1 MSDLQLALIVV
12 GIVVVAAVY
21 AYNRYQELQLRRRV
35 ESRFAQR
42 PDDVLMSQA
51 PAAAPSYEDERVEP
65 SFEPAPQGPSA
76 MQSLPAADA
85 PAPGAAELQAPRPAA
100 VHEPPAAAVAQSAID
115 YVCSIEAVEPIA
127 AAALEAFAKAAN
139 AIGKPAAVYGWN
151 AHAADWVPLPCPGAG
166 PITRVQASMQLAD
179 RGGAVNRVQLSSL
192 RDLAQQL
199 AEESGGT
206 CRCADIDQAAKA
218 AADIDRFC
226 GQVDISLGCNVVPR
240 SGGALAG
247 TKLRGLLESAG
258 FALEPSGRF
267 VQRSEDGSQ
276 LLCAEDIDGGALT
289 AERLRTG
296 TIAGLTLTLDVPRV
310 SGGVRAFERM
320 LELARHLAHAL
331 DAVVVDD
338 NRTELTDAGLKL
350 IRQQLKSVHAAMEA
364 HGIPA
369 GGALATRLFS

>member
-1 MSDLQLALIVV
+1 
-12 GIVVVAAVY
+12 
-21 AYNRYQELQLRRRV
+21 
-35 ESRFAQR
+35 
-42 PDDVLMSQA
+42 
-51 PAAAPSYEDERVEP
+51 
-65 SFEPAPQGPSA
+65 
-76 MQSLPAADA
+76 
-85 PAPGAAELQAPRPAA
+85 
-100 VHEPPAAAVAQSAID
+100 
-115 YVCSIEAVEPIA
+115 
-127 AAALEAFAKAAN
+127 
-139 AIGKPAAVYGWN
+139 
-151 AHAADWVPLPCPGAG
+151 
-166 PITRVQASMQLAD
+166 
-179 RGGAVNRVQLSSL
+179 
-192 RDLAQQL
+192 
-199 AEESGGT
+199 
-206 CRCADIDQAAKA
+206 
-218 AADIDRFC
+218 
-226 GQVDISLGCNVVPR
+226 
-240 SGGALAG
+240 
-247 TKLRGLLESAG
+247 
-258 FALEPSGRF
+258 

>member
-21 AYNRYQELQLRRRV
+21 AYNRYQEQQLRRRV

-51 PAAAPSYEDERVEP
+51 PAVAPAHEDARVEP
-65 SFEPAPQGPSA
+65 RFEPPPQA
-76 MQSLPAADA
+76 PAADPAPEAAAADAHA
-85 PAPGAAELQAPRPAA
+85 PAPAERQAARPAT
-100 VHEPPAAAVAQSAID
+100 EPPAAAAQSPID
-115 YVCSIEAVEPIA
+115 YVCSIEATEPIA
-127 AAALEAFAKAAN
+127 SSALEAFAKATN

-151 AHAADWVPLPCPGAG
+151 EHAADWVPLPHSGAAA
-166 PITRVQASMQLAD
+166 ITRVQASLQLSD
-179 RGGAVNRVQLSSL
+179 RSGAANRVQLSSL

-199 AEESGGT
+199 AERSGGT
-206 CRCADIDQAAKA
+206 CQCADIDQAAKA

-240 SGGALAG
+240 GGGTLAG

-258 FALEPSGRF
+258 FTLEPSGRF
-267 VQRSEDGSQ
+267 VQRAEDGSQ
-276 LLCAEDIDGGALT
+276 LLCAEDIDGNALS

-296 TIAGLTLTLDVPRV
+296 AITGLTLTLDVPRV
-310 SGGVRAFERM
+310 SGGARAFERM

-338 NRTELTDAGLKL
+338 NRTELTDAGLKV